1 MANAFTTYQGSRW
14 KIWSVAVVDET
25 TDARARNHH
34 TTNEKGAMDR
44 LWSTDSFSFR
54 RATTSWKGRQ
64 SIAAF
69 LNGTG
74 QHIQLGDKVG
84 THEA

>member
-1 MANAFTTYQGSRW
+1 MKQQMPRQEPSC
-14 KIWSVAVVDET
+14 
-25 TDARARNHH
+25 
-34 TTNEKGAMDR
+34 NERKKA
-44 LWSTDSFSFR
+44 LWIACGQQTVL
-54 RATTSWKGRQ
+54 ALEELQPAGKGRQ

>member
-1 MANAFTTYQGSRW
+1 MQRTKKA
-14 KIWSVAVVDET
+14 
-25 TDARARNHH
+25 
-34 TTNEKGAMDR
+34 
-44 LWSTDSFSFR
+44 LWIACGQQTVL
-54 RATTSWKGRQ
+54 ALEELQPAGKGRQ